1 MKGAIGVEKDLE
13 KVLALQEAGVKLYT
27 DLAEFFWWLG
37 EERIANIL
45 REKAQ
50 ETLGDSIVMRFDF
63 IAGHGY
69 AAGKK
74 PAMSG
79 ASKPGK
85 VTQLQWQEGTVEPED
100 EPNVSNGVDVIPKDP
115 TRQPWEQP
123 ALVGLSGSNA
133 PGDAEELDKLYYAGL
148 GCWLAYE
155 QAAAD
160 LYRELYDTVG
170 QRHYKALM
178 LQAEEEVRRLKD
190 GLEENNNGVY
200 SCG

>member
-1 MKGAIGVEKDLE
+1 MEKDLE
-13 KVLALQEAGVKLYT
+13 KVLALQEAGVKLYV
-27 DLAEFFWWLG
+27 DLAEFFCWLG
-37 EERIANIL
+37 EDRIGNIL

-50 ETLGDSIVMRFDF
+50 ETLGDVVTLRCEFVKDY
-63 IAGHGY
+63 GY

-74 PAMSG
+74 KPALSG

-85 VTQLQWQEGTVEPED
+85 VTQLQWQEGTNEPED
-100 EPNVSNGVDVIPKDP
+100 EPNVSNGVDIIPKDP

-123 ALVGLSGSNA
+123 ALIGMSGSNA
-133 PGDAEELDKLYYAGL
+133 PEDAEELDKLYYAGL

-170 QRHYKALM
+170 TRHYKALM

-190 GLEENNNGVY
+190 GLEDRGND
-200 SCG
+200 